1 MKRFQGIY
9 WRQFTV
15 TAGMVVL
22 TLVLLGTSFFA
33 LTYSYLM
40 SENRSDLEEKAEI
53 MAEKAEEY
61 VREEITSAQAATPY
75 DHQEAMRSLNEKLIE
90 LVRTAQEMSD
100 IDFLI
105 WIPSRSGFISIDDQL
120 AGRELT
126 LPAAMGE
133 KLARGETYAGTSTLG
148 LYDKPRFVVAIPA
161 QPGVDGTVLAGPVL
175 AIMEPNAMTEMWRA
189 FLGIFGMTA
198 ITVLLVCFVAT
209 ATTTMQQTKPINDM
223 AVAARKFAQGT
234 STPGST
240 ILDGKMRLG
249 S

>member
-53 MAEKAEEY
+53 MAEKAEESG
-61 VREEITSAQAATPY
+61 RAEITSAQAATPS

-133 KLARGETYAGTSTLG
+133 KLARGET
-148 LYDKPRFVVAIPA
+148 
-161 QPGVDGTVLAGPVL
+161 
-175 AIMEPNAMTEMWRA
+175 
-189 FLGIFGMTA
+189 
-198 ITVLLVCFVAT
+198 
-209 ATTTMQQTKPINDM
+209 
-223 AVAARKFAQGT
+223 
-234 STPGST
+234 
-240 ILDGKMRLG
+240 
-249 S
+249 